1 MARLK
6 EQYLKDVVP
15 ALVKKF
21 EYSNP
26 MAVPKIEK
34 IVLNVGVGEATTNP
48 RLLDTVAEEL
58 TAITGQ
64 KPIIKK
70 AKKAIAGFRLR
81 AGMPIAT
88 MVTLRRERMYEFLD
102 RLICITLPRVRD
114 FRGVSK
120 TSFDGRGN
128 YTLGIKD
135 QLIFPELDAGK
146 IDRIY
151 GLNITIVTSAKTDE
165 EARYL
170 LGQMGMPYQRDEDES
185 GLVAGGK

>member
-1 MARLK
+1 MVRLK
-6 EQYLKDVVP
+6 EQYVKDVVP

-21 EYSNP
+21 EYSNL
-26 MAVPKIEK
+26 MAVPRIEK
-34 IVLNVGVGEATTNP
+34 VVINIGVGEATANP

-58 TAITGQ
+58 ATITGQ

-88 MVTLRRERMYEFLD
+88 TVTLRRERMYEFLD
-102 RLICITLPRVRD
+102 RLISIALPRVRD
-114 FRGVSK
+114 FRGVPK
-120 TSFDGRGN
+120 ASFDGRGN

-151 GLNITIVTSAKTDE
+151 GMNITIVTSANTDE
-165 EARYL
+165 EASYL
-170 LGQMGMPYQRDEDES
+170 LGQMGMPYQREE
-185 GLVAGGK
+185 GETGPVAGGK

>member
-34 IVLNVGVGEATTNP
+34 VVINVGVGEATTNP
-48 RLLDTVAEEL
+48 RLLDTVSEEL
-58 TAITGQ
+58 AAITGQ
-64 KPIIKK
+64 KPIIRK

-81 AGMPIAT
+81 AGMPIAVT
-88 MVTLRRERMYEFLD
+88 VTLRRDRMYEFLD
-102 RLICITLPRVRD
+102 RLISIALPRVRD
-114 FRGVSK
+114 FRGVPSA
-120 TSFDGRGN
+120 SFDGRGN
-128 YTLGIKD
+128 YTLGVKD

-146 IDRIY
+146 IERVY
-151 GLNITIVTSAKTDE
+151 GMNITIVTSAQTDE
-165 EARYL
+165 EANYL
-170 LGQMGMPYQRDEDES
+170 LGQIGMPYQREEDAN
-185 GLVAGGK
+185 GPILGGN

>member
-6 EQYLKDVVP
+6 ELYAKDVVP

-26 MAVPKIEK
+26 MAVPKVEK

-58 TAITGQ
+58 AAITGQ

-81 AGMPIAT
+81 AGMPIAV

-102 RLICITLPRVRD
+102 RLISITLPRVRD
-114 FRGVSK
+114 FRGVPKS
-120 TSFDGRGN
+120 SFDGRGN
-128 YTLGIKD
+128 YTLGVRD

-165 EARYL
+165 EARQL
-170 LGQMGMPYQRDEDES
+170 LGEMGMPYQREENES
-185 GLVAGGK
+185 GPGAGGN

>member
-6 EQYLKDVVP
+6 ELYAKDVVP

-26 MAVPKIEK
+26 MAVPKVEK

-81 AGMPIAT
+81 AGMPIGV
-88 MVTLRRERMYEFLD
+88 MVTLRRDRMYEFLD
-102 RLICITLPRVRD
+102 RLISITLPRVRD

-120 TSFDGRGN
+120 SSFDGRGN
-128 YTLGIKD
+128 YTLGVRD

-170 LGQMGMPYQRDEDES
+170 LGEMGMPYQREEDQS
-185 GLVAGGK
+185 GPVAGGN